1 MPSIS
6 KIKAVGNTYHLSP
19 SNDGTLTGYTSGDEV
34 SPDKWVQINAISST
48 ETNGSIF
55 SKLTT
60 MVRNVRYLYNKLGTA
75 DFSATGQS
83 TVIGALSSLQSG
95 LDSKSPASHTHVA
108 RDLPVSNSQVNS
120 TSYIPTSALI
130 YSMQQQINAI
140 SGGGGSGEITPIRD
154 DPNDRRYEST
164 NLGTWSTASDVN
176 TFFNKFNHDTNYQDG
191 DTKLR
196 VGNFITILD
205 GTYNSVWEIAG
216 FDMESNQMAADS
228 TTFDNGYGICFIPK
242 TQLTT
247 GQWNTSK
254 TLEGGYNASNMHT
267 SILPEVATNL
277 KNILGTHIVN
287 RNVLLSNSVDS
298 SNKYYSNSYAWTT
311 ADATLLSVRQMNGS
325 LSTYTNKYDEGEAN
339 YKLPIFNSETLSTR
353 LNYWTR
359 CIYGVGY
366 GSAYRIWF
374 IYDTGDPGNASPD
387 GSYGIRP
394 MIYLR

>member
-6 KIKAVGNTYHLSP
+6 KIKAIGNTYHLSP
-19 SNDGTLTGYTSGDEV
+19 SNEGTLTGYTSEDEV
-34 SPDKWVQINAISST
+34 SPNNWVQVNAISST

-83 TVIGALSSLQSG
+83 TITGALSSLQSG
-95 LDSKSPASHTHVA
+95 LDDKSPVSHTHVI

-140 SGGGGSGEITPIRD
+140 SGGGGSGEITPIQD

-176 TFFNKFNHDTNYQDG
+176 TFLDTFNHDTNYQDG

-228 TTFDNGYGICFIPK
+228 TIFDNGYGICLIPK

-267 SILPEVATNL
+267 SILPEVVTNL

-366 GSAYRIWF
+366 GNAYRIWF

>member
-6 KIKAVGNTYHLSP
+6 KIKAIGNTYNLSP
-19 SNDGTLTGYTSGDEV
+19 SNEGTLTGYTSGDEV
-34 SPDKWVQINAISST
+34 SPNNWVQVNAISST

-83 TVIGALSSLQSG
+83 TVTGALSSLQSG
-95 LDSKSPASHTHVA
+95 LDDKSPVSHTHVI

-140 SGGGGSGEITPIRD
+140 SGGGGSGEITPIKD

-176 TFFNKFNHDTNYQDG
+176 TFLDTFNHDTNYQDG

-228 TTFDNGYGICFIPK
+228 TIFDNGYGICLIPK

-267 SILPEVATNL
+267 SILPEVVTNL

-366 GSAYRIWF
+366 GNAYRIWF

>member
-6 KIKAVGNTYHLSP
+6 KIKAIGNTYHLSP
-19 SNDGTLTGYTSGDEV
+19 SNNGTLTGYTSGDEV
-34 SPDKWVQINAISST
+34 SPDKWVHINAISST

-60 MVRNVRYLYNKLGTA
+60 MVRNVRWLYNKLGTV
-75 DFSATGQS
+75 DFSSTGQS
-83 TVIGALSSLQSG
+83 TITGALNAIQQN
-95 LDSKSPASHTHVA
+95 LDEKAPSSHTHAVG
-108 RDLPVSNSQVNS
+108 DLPVSNSHVNS
-120 TSYIPTSALI
+120 TSYVPTSALI
-130 YSMQQQINAI
+130 YSMQQQINSI
-140 SGGGGSGEITPIRD
+140 GGGGGEITPIRD

-196 VGNFITILD
+196 VGNFVTILD

-228 TTFDNGYGICFIPK
+228 TTFDNGYGICLIPK

-247 GQWNTSK
+247 GKWNTSK
-254 TLEGGYNASNMHT
+254 TLEGGYNASNMHI
-267 SILPEVATNL
+267 SILPEVVTNL

-325 LSTYTNKYDEGEAN
+325 ISTYTNKYDEGEAN

-366 GSAYRIWF
+366 GNAYRVWF

>member
-1 MPSIS
+1 MDSLWIF
-6 KIKAVGNTYHLSP
+6 
-19 SNDGTLTGYTSGDEV
+19 TLC
-34 SPDKWVQINAISST
+34 
-48 ETNGSIF
+48 
-55 SKLTT
+55 L
-60 MVRNVRYLYNKLGTA
+60 
-75 DFSATGQS
+75 
-83 TVIGALSSLQSG
+83 
-95 LDSKSPASHTHVA
+95 
-108 RDLPVSNSQVNS
+108 
-120 TSYIPTSALI
+120 
-130 YSMQQQINAI
+130 
-140 SGGGGSGEITPIRD
+140 
-154 DPNDRRYEST
+154 
-164 NLGTWSTASDVN
+164 
-176 TFFNKFNHDTNYQDG
+176 
-191 DTKLR
+191 
-196 VGNFITILD
+196 LD

-228 TTFDNGYGICFIPK
+228 TIFDNGYGICLIPK

-247 GQWNTSK
+247 GKWNTSK

-267 SILPEVATNL
+267 SILPEVVTNL

-366 GSAYRIWF
+366 GNAYRIWF

>member
-1 MPSIS
+1 MASVD
-6 KIKAVGNTYHLSP
+6 KVKVADTTYDVSP
-19 SNDGTLTGYTSGDEV
+19 SKDGTLNGYTSGDST
-34 SPDKWVQINAISST
+34 SPSSWNNVDAITTSD
-48 ETNGSIF
+48 TNSSIF

-60 MVRNVRYLYNKLGTA
+60 MVKNVRWLYNKLGTV
-75 DFSATGQS
+75 DISATGSDTISGGLVEVQN
-83 TVIGALSSLQSG
+83 ALNNKA
-95 LDSKSPASHTHVA
+95 DNVHTHGVS
-108 RDLPVSNSQVNS
+108 DLPVSNSQVNS

-267 SILPEVATNL
+267 SILPEVVTNL

-325 LSTYTNKYDEGEAN
+325 LSTFTNKYDEGEAN